1 MLATRI
7 MACVSSKFF
16 DLDVGDRAVACMIAF
31 EAKAAI
37 DATTGDENL
46 KRRFLAK
53 CDVDAISKLR
63 NLLFLLLIE
72 NNDCT
77 CSH

>member
-16 DLDVGDRAVACMIAF
+16 YLDVGDCAVACMIAF
-31 EAKAAI
+31 EAQAAI

-46 KRRFLAK
+46 KESEASF
-53 CDVDAISKLR
+53 SG
-63 NLLFLLLIE
+63 
-72 NNDCT
+72 
-77 CSH
+77 